1 MRIRV
6 LGQAIFWVGLSAA
19 AVWGQD
25 SATASLRVVVSD
37 PTGARISRAAAK
49 LTNSNGIS
57 RIQSTDERGITH
69 FQGLSPG
76 HYDLEFSGPGFAAT
90 RREVNLSIGA
100 DGELLVTL
108 QLRSSA
114 ETITVSGSEDAL
126 ETSPAG
132 LSSVITER
140 EIEELPLNGRR
151 FADLALTTPQA
162 VQDPRSLT
170 STSNGD
176 LAFGGIRGFN
186 TNFVVDGADNNNG
199 FFAQSRGR
207 LRAPYQFGNETIQE
221 FRVSTNTFGVEQG
234 RSAGAVVNVVTKSG
248 TNTHHGSAFYYLRD
262 GKFAATHP
270 FVRKKFPDKQHQF
283 GFSVGGPIKPGKLF
297 YFAGFD
303 QHIFH
308 VPTIVQFQG
317 GSQAVVAT
325 PKDYE
330 ASDQT
335 LVNAAAA
342 QLSALGGQFRSTL
355 NGNAAFAKLD
365 AYLSPRHK
373 LTTRLS
379 VSRYSGANNVF
390 FDATSPITNFAISG
404 NGAEDVRTVTFTT
417 NLNSNYGAHWVSAT
431 RFQFAHDDQSS
442 HANSDDVSTR
452 IRDIISGFGRSSIL
466 PRSAIEDRVQLAET
480 ASYQGTRHALKFGG
494 DIHLTTTR
502 NYFPGQAGGFYI
514 FDDIKV
520 NPFTF
525 KPQLAGLTLTP
536 LRAYAHMVPRY
547 YSQDFGPA
555 ESRPDTNEFALFLQ
569 DTVRFGE
576 RLAITAGVRYD
587 LQTFRQPPPIQDPV
601 LPEAGRMPKDK
612 SNFAPRIGVA
622 ASLGDRSDPFVIRGG
637 FGVFYPRIPQIY
649 NSTVELDNGTHQ
661 HLFLDN
667 SKASER
673 PFFPAYPSPSVTCVS
688 GTPTCIAPKN
698 VSQFLTTD
706 ISVFAK
712 DFQTPYVLQGS
723 FSVEKRVAPRTDVTL
738 SYLFVGGRHL
748 IRGRD
753 VNLPTPKIVSYPIFD
768 LEGKTFTGEFFD
780 VASFGTIQNTVNAN
794 CPIAPCVNDVVRPN
808 PKLGAVNVFESAAS
822 STYHGFTLSVQRRFA
837 QSFSARLG
845 YTYAKALDD
854 TQDALVA
861 GRPTVVENSLDT
873 KNERSLSVVDQRQ
886 RFVSSFIAEPNL
898 FGREHALLAHVL
910 NDWKISGIFSAG
922 SGRPLSGHIDGD
934 ANRDANTGNDR
945 LPGVRRNSFIGPDY
959 LSGEARLT
967 RRFHLTEQWR
977 LEATAEAFNVF
988 NRRND
993 RVGISDDGF
1002 ASTAAS
1008 FVTFTST
1015 VAGKKYPAQFRQ
1027 QTGFLAPTNAY
1038 APRQVQF
1045 SLRLKW

>member
-6 LGQAIFWVGLSAA
+6 LGWAILWTGLWP
-19 AVWGQD
+19 AVVSGQD
-25 SATASLRVVVSD
+25 SSTASLRVVVTD
-37 PTGARISRAAAK
+37 PSGARVRQASV
-49 LTNSNGIS
+49 T
-57 RIQSTDERGITH
+57 
-69 FQGLSPG
+69 LS
-76 HYDLEFSGPGFAAT
+76 SGPSRTLATDDRGVAAFAGLAPQEYGLEVEAAGFALY
-90 RREVNLSIGA
+90 RRRINLMVGSE
-100 DGELLVTL
+100 GELPVILQVRTTGETVTV
-108 QLRSSA
+108 RAS
-114 ETITVSGSEDAL
+114 DDPL

-132 LSSVITER
+132 ISSVITQQ

-186 TNFVVDGADNNNG
+186 TSFIVDGTDDNNG

-262 GKFAATHP
+262 GQFAATHP
-270 FVRKKFPDKQHQF
+270 FVRKKYPDKQHQF
-283 GFSVGGPIKPGKLF
+283 GFSVGGPIKPDKLY

-308 VPTIVQFQG
+308 VPTVVQFLG
-317 GSQAVVAT
+317 GTTAVVAK
-325 PKDYE
+325 PADYE
-330 ASDQT
+330 ATDQT
-335 LVNAAAA
+335 LVAAAA
-342 QLSALGGQFRSTL
+342 TQLSTLGGQFRSTL

-365 AYLSPRHK
+365 AYLTPRHK

-379 VSRYSGANNVF
+379 VSTYSGANNVF
-390 FDATSPITNFAISG
+390 FDGTSPITNFAISG
-404 NGAEDVRTVTFTT
+404 NGEENVRTATVTAS
-417 NLNSNYGAHWVSAT
+417 LNSTYGARWVTAT
-431 RFQFAHDDQSS
+431 RLQFAHDDQSS
-442 HANSDDVSTR
+442 HANSDDVGTR
-452 IRDIISGFGRSSIL
+452 IHDIISGFGRSSIL

-480 ASYQGTRHALKFGG
+480 ANYQGARHALKFGG
-494 DIHLTTTR
+494 DIHLTSTR

-514 FDDIKV
+514 FDSIKV

-536 LRAYAHMVPRY
+536 LRAYAHQVPRY
-547 YSQDFGPA
+547 YSQDFGA
-555 ESRPDTNEFALFLQ
+555 AVSHPDTNEFALFWQ
-569 DTVRFGE
+569 DTVRVNE
-576 RLAITAGVRYD
+576 RLAITAGLRYD
-587 LQTFRQPPPIQDPV
+587 LQTFRQPPLLTSPV
-601 LPEAGRMPKDK
+601 IPQAGLMPEDK
-612 SNFAPRIGVA
+612 NNFAPRLGIA
-622 ASLGDRSDPFVIRGG
+622 ASLGDHSDPFVLRGG

-649 NSTVELDNGTHQ
+649 NSTVELENGTQQ

-667 SKASER
+667 SLASQR
-673 PFFPAYPSPSVTCVS
+673 LVFPSYPHPLQSCLS
-688 GTPTCIAPKN
+688 GTPRCVAPST
-698 VSQFLTTD
+698 VSSFLTTD
-706 ISVFAK
+706 VSVFAK
-712 DFQTPYVLQGS
+712 DFQNPYVMQGS
-723 FSVEKRVAPRTDVTL
+723 FSLEKRVAPRTDVTL

-753 VNLPTPKIVSYPIFD
+753 TNLPKPKIISYPVLTAD
-768 LEGKTFTGEFFD
+768 GKFTGDFLD
-780 VASFGTIQNTVNAN
+780 VTSFGTIQNTVSPS
-794 CPIAPCVNDVVRPN
+794 CPIAPCVNDAVRPN
-808 PKLGAVNVFESAAS
+808 PKLGAVTVFESAAS
-822 STYHGFTLSVQRRFA
+822 STYHGFTLSVQKRFA
-837 QSFSARLG
+837 QSFSTRLG

-873 KNERSLSVVDQRQ
+873 KAERALSVVDQRQ
-886 RFVSSFIAEPNL
+886 RFVSSFLTEPSL
-898 FGREHALLAHVL
+898 FGRDHAVLAKIF
-910 NDWKISGIFSAG
+910 NDWKFSGIFSAG

-934 ANRDANTGNDR
+934 ANRDANTTNDR
-945 LPGVRRNSFIGPDY
+945 LPGARRNSFIGPDY
-959 LSGEARLT
+959 FSGEARIT

-988 NRRND
+988 NHRND
-993 RVGISDDGF
+993 RVDSSDDGF
-1002 ASTAAS
+1002 TSTAAS
-1008 FVTFTST
+1008 FITLTT
-1015 VAGKKYPAQFRQ
+1015 TIAGKKYPARFQ
-1027 QTGFLAPTNAY
+1027 QSTGFLAPTNAY